1 MMAVPVSI
9 DPTFTLGAPEVL
21 FEDRYAF
28 LLARRTYDVAP
39 DGRFLMVKE
48 GERENDAAAH
58 IDVVLNWVQ
67 ELTERLP
74 P

>member
-1 MMAVPVSI
+1 
-9 DPTFTLGAPEVL
+9 
-21 FEDRYAF
+21 
-28 LLARRTYDVAP
+28 
-39 DGRFLMVKE
+39 MVKE